1 MLAMDVNDDVGCQ
14 VERGTLA
21 SIASKLAPA
30 RIHNRSSGRKKMSEH
45 RKSFRIKIS
54 HESIGDC
61 LGQTRNLSTTGVY
74 VKHPK
79 LSALPRGAVVYGQ
92 VQGLPTG
99 APRVRM
105 EVVQVDA
112 EGIGLRY
119 L

>member
-1 MLAMDVNDDVGCQ
+1 
-14 VERGTLA
+14 
-21 SIASKLAPA
+21 
-30 RIHNRSSGRKKMSEH
+30 MSEQ
-45 RKSFRIKIS
+45 RKSFRIKITHDS
-54 HESIGDC
+54 FGEC
-61 LGQTRNLSTTGVY
+61 LGQTRNLSPTGVF
-74 VKHPK
+74 VQHPV
-79 LSALPRGAVVYGQ
+79 LASLPKGAVVYGQ

>member
-1 MLAMDVNDDVGCQ
+1 
-14 VERGTLA
+14 
-21 SIASKLAPA
+21 
-30 RIHNRSSGRKKMSEH
+30 MSEQ

-54 HESIGDC
+54 HESLGEC
-61 LGQTRNLSTTGVY
+61 LGQTRNLSASGVY
-74 VKHPK
+74 VKHPA
-79 LSALPRGAVVYGQ
+79 LAALPRGAVVYGQ
-92 VQGLPTG
+92 VQDLPTG

>member
-1 MLAMDVNDDVGCQ
+1 
-14 VERGTLA
+14 
-21 SIASKLAPA
+21 
-30 RIHNRSSGRKKMSEH
+30 MSEH

-54 HESIGDC
+54 HHSFGEC

-74 VKHPK
+74 VKHPG
-79 LSALPRGAVVYGQ
+79 LSALPKGAVVYGQ
-92 VQGLPTG
+92 VQDLPTG

-105 EVVQVDA
+105 EVVLVDA

>member
-21 SIASKLAPA
+21 SIAA
-30 RIHNRSSGRKKMSEH
+30 SSLLHVSTTVHQGRKKMSEH

-79 LSALPRGAVVYGQ
+79 LSTLPKGAVVYGQ

>member
-1 MLAMDVNDDVGCQ
+1 
-14 VERGTLA
+14 
-21 SIASKLAPA
+21 
-30 RIHNRSSGRKKMSEH
+30 MSEQ
-45 RKSFRIKIS
+45 RKSFRIKIT
-54 HESIGDC
+54 HESVGEC
-61 LGQTRNLSTTGVY
+61 LGQTRNLTTTGVY
-74 VKHPK
+74 VKHPA

-112 EGIGLRY
+112 DGIGLRY